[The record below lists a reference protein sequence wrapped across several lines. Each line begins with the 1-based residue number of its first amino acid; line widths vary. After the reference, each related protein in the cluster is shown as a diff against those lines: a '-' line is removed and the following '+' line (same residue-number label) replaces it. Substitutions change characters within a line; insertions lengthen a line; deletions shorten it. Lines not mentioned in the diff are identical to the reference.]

1 MHHYPSPHTTPGQR
15 LLRPAGLVCLTL
27 LLAALPCEAA
37 SVLERA
43 QRLFPQTQ
51 VDAVEPTP
59 IPGLLEVRA
68 GRTILYMDATG
79 RYVLLADLVDGMT
92 RQSLTAERM
101 RAPETPTSR
110 RAAAPSTSSATPA
123 ASPLSLAQRLLPDAR
138 IASVEP
144 TPLPGLYA
152 VLTGGKLVYM
162 DATGRYLLIG
172 DLYDFTTRRNLTAQ
186 RLQWRPPV
194 SFASLPLDAS
204 IRLGP
209 ADATQRLALFDD
221 VGCRFSR
228 RFHAEVLPQL
238 LADGTAVHVLLYPVT
253 SAQAAQRS
261 RAVWCSADRPAAL
274 AAALQD
280 QPVPPG
286 DAACTP
292 PLDRIAASAR
302 ELGIAGTPTLILD
315 SGVRI
320 EGFLAYDALN
330 RQWSAPN
337 SVRMKEVHDEA
348 RNAVSHP

>member
-1 MHHYPSPHTTPGQR
+1 MHHYPVPHTTPGQR

-27 LLAALPCEAA
+27 LLTAFPCEAA

-68 GRTILYMDATG
+68 GRTILYMDASG
-79 RYVLLADLVDGMT
+79 RYVLLADLVDGT
-92 RQSLTAERM
+92 SRQSLTTARM
-101 RAPETPTSR
+101 RAPEALATRNVTP
-110 RAAAPSTSSATPA
+110 PSTPPATLA
-123 ASPLSLAQRLLPDAR
+123 ASPFSLAQRLLPDAP

-144 TPLPGLYA
+144 TPVPGLYA

-162 DATGRYLLIG
+162 DATGRYLLLG

-209 ADATQRLALFDD
+209 ADATRRLALFDD
-221 VGCRFSR
+221 VGCRFCR

-238 LADGTAVHVLLYPVT
+238 LADGTAVHVFLYPIT
-253 SAQAAQRS
+253 SAQAAQTS

-280 QPVPPG
+280 QPVPMENT
-286 DAACTP
+286 ACTP
-292 PLDRIAASAR
+292 PLDRIAVIAR
-302 ELGIAGTPTLILD
+302 DLGITGTPTIILD
-315 SGVRI
+315 RGVRI
-320 EGFLAYDALN
+320 DGFVAYDILN
-330 RQWSAPN
+330 RQWSAPQL
-337 SVRMKEVHDEA
+337 SSGSPAGMREGG
-348 RNAVSHP
+348 P